1 MCAWSRRLAS
11 VQALHF
17 RPTLKF
23 SHIASN
29 TPVQAKGQHA
39 LRTTL
44 GETPARSSRV
54 YVLGRR
60 KEHGI
65 DINEALRALR
75 AYSLT
80 RNPETV
86 VLDIKVDMR
95 IKKVG
100 II

>member
-1 MCAWSRRLAS
+1 M
-11 VQALHF
+11 QALHF
-17 RPTLKF
+17 GPTLKY
-23 SHIASN
+23 SQIAAN
-29 TPVQAKGQHA
+29 TLVQAGGQHA
-39 LRTTL
+39 LRKTL
-44 GETPARSSRV
+44 GETPPCSSRV

-60 KEHGI
+60 KEQEI

>member
-1 MCAWSRRLAS
+1 M
-11 VQALHF
+11 QALHF
-17 RPTLKF
+17 RPTQKL

-29 TPVQAKGQHA
+29 TLVQARGQHVKNA
-39 LRTTL
+39 LRKTS
-44 GETPARSSRV
+44 GETPASSSRV

-60 KEHGI
+60 KEHEI

-80 RNPETV
+80 GNPEIV

-100 II
+100 TI